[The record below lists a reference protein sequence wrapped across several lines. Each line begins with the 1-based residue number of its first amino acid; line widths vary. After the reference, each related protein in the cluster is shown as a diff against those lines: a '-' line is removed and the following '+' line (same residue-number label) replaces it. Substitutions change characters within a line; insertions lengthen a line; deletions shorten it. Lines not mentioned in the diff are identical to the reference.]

1 MSVTK
6 PNEDSRMAP
15 IKPEGNRADTSL
27 GVEERITEPRTGW
40 LVAFEAGRILVDFP
54 GNLRGPLP
62 ARTAL
67 ALDAPALACAAAQRQ
82 EAVLLFADG
91 DPSRPLLMGL
101 LQPESPTPLTDALL
115 DNPLPS
121 VPKEVQVD
129 GRRVVLEGRE
139 EVVLRCGKAS
149 LTLRRNGQVVLRG
162 VNIRTEADEVQRI
175 KGGKVQIN

>member
-1 MSVTK
+1 
-6 PNEDSRMAP
+6 MAP
-15 IKPEGNRADTSL
+15 VKPEGNRSDAPPD
-27 GVEERITEPRTGW
+27 VEERIIEPRTGW
-40 LVAFEAGRILVDFP
+40 LVGFEAGRILVDFP
-54 GNLRGPLP
+54 GNHRGPLP
-62 ARTAL
+62 ARTAVALEPGVL
-67 ALDAPALACAAAQRQ
+67 AHAAAQRQ
-82 EAVLLFADG
+82 EAVLLFAGG

-101 LQPESPTPLTDALL
+101 LQPERLTPLIDALL
-115 DNPLPS
+115 DTPPAA
-121 VPKEVQVD
+121 PKEVHLD

>member
-1 MSVTK
+1 
-6 PNEDSRMAP
+6 MAP
-15 IKPEGNRADTSL
+15 IDSDGNHANAPL
-27 GVEERITEPRTGW
+27 EVEERINVPRTGW
-40 LVAFEAGRILVDFP
+40 LVAFEAGRVLVDFS
-54 GNLRGPLP
+54 GNRRGPLP

-67 ALDAPALACAAAQRQ
+67 ALEPQALAHAAAQRQ

-91 DPSRPLLMGL
+91 DPARPLLMGL

-115 DNPLPS
+115 EHPLAA
-121 VPKEVQVD
+121 VKDVELD
-129 GRRVVLEGRE
+129 GRRVLLEGRE

>member
-1 MSVTK
+1 
-6 PNEDSRMAP
+6 MAP
-15 IKPEGNRADTSL
+15 TDSDRNRATSSMER
-27 GVEERITEPRTGW
+27 EERINGPRTGW

-54 GNLRGPLP
+54 GNRRGPLP
-62 ARTAL
+62 ARTAVALESQSL
-67 ALDAPALACAAAQRQ
+67 ARAAALRQ

-91 DPSRPLLMGL
+91 DPARPLLMGL

-115 DNPLPS
+115 DRPLPAA
-121 VPKEVQVD
+121 PKDVEVD